1 MLHRD
6 VGPVSTA
13 GNGRRVAFLRHA
25 GIALSLAVVMTA
37 CTPTVK
43 LHGYR
48 LDRQLLTEVV
58 PGETS
63 KEEVLR
69 VMGSPSSIGTFD
81 DNDWYYV
88 SQTTEQESFYQSEIT
103 AQDVVVIAFD
113 ERGIVNRIDQRTLDD
128 AVNVVPSSDETRT
141 LGKELSL
148 VEQLVG
154 NIGRFSDRDGPVGG
168 N

>member
-13 GNGRRVAFLRHA
+13 GNSRRVAFLRHA

-128 AVNVVPSSDETRT
+128 AVDVVPSSDETRT
-141 LGKELSL
+141 LGKALSL